1 MKATLDALDERLRRL
16 LAQPCGRAARIACA
30 ALVLLGFAGVMM
42 TRSLALGHHAA
53 TAVMMCLP
61 LAAMLVFAMRIA
73 REHEQGALGALLLG
87 ALCAA
92 AMLARVSFLERSSG
106 DYEIYLA
113 DWLQKLAG
121 GSFAEGMRQNI
132 GEYNVLYQYILFV
145 ITRLPV
151 PPLYAV
157 KAVSFIGDAFL
168 AGAAATLAQKDG
180 KKSAAA
186 FGLAMLLPTVA
197 LNGGMFAQCDS
208 LYAACALWGLA
219 LALERKS
226 AGAAACFALSLAFKL
241 QAVFL
246 LPMVAVLWADR
257 KLRLSDAL
265 VFLAAL
271 AVTALPALLG
281 GKSIGALLSIYTAQ
295 TGLYTG
301 LTYNAPSFFALMNT
315 TGLDVYAYG
324 NFGKADA
331 GRVSASGSAA
341 AAGDCVLPAADARAV
356 FLSGG
361 YPERRAGGE
370 GQKGRAD
377 LRAGCAGVAGQL
389 LGDGAPAVFLRA
401 DDVCRADFDA
411 KAYPTGRKCDIID
424 QRQQNVTFPG
434 KEKVCRNV
442 CYQHKK
448 ANKMKTRKGWTEDFS
463 MNRDEML
470 NFLKNEAR
478 GISVMFGPNCET
490 IVHDMTRPG
499 HPILAIFN
507 GTVTGREVGSTADIF
522 GDIGDYDESIY
533 QNKDYINQMV
543 LSRDGRTLKS
553 STFNIVGEDYHF
565 ALGINLDITNMVRA
579 GQMLSELTATSGDL
593 QQTLM
598 QDARSQLEEL
608 LRECI
613 SAVGKE
619 PEAMKKTDRMRIIRM
634 LYKRRAFTY
643 QKSVAIVAE
652 RLNVSRYTVYKY
664 MHELEEAEAAGSL
677 VQD

>member
-16 LAQPCGRAARIACA
+16 IAQPCGRVARIACA
-30 ALVLLGFAGVMM
+30 ALVLMGFAGVMM

-61 LAAMLVFAMRIA
+61 LAVMLVFAMRIA

-151 PPLYAV
+151 PSLYAV

-186 FGLAMLLPTVA
+186 FGLALLLPTVA

-219 LALERKS
+219 LALERKP

-246 LPMVAVLWADR
+246 LPMVAVLWA
-257 KLRLSDAL
+257 A
-265 VFLAAL
+265 
-271 AVTALPALLG
+271 TALPALLG

-324 NFGKADA
+324 NFGMALAFGACALLVACGVKQAGKLTREGYLRLALLLPLAIVFFLPRMHERYFYLADIL
-331 GRVSASGSAA
+331 SAVLAA
-341 AAGDCVLPAADARAV
+341 
-356 FLSGG
+356 
-361 YPERRAGGE
+361 
-370 GQKGRAD
+370 K
-377 LRAGCAGVAGQL
+377 
-389 LGDGAPAVFLRA
+389 
-401 DDVCRADFDA
+401 
-411 KAYPTGRKCDIID
+411 
-424 QRQQNVTFPG
+424 N
-434 KEKVCRNV
+434 
-442 CYQHKK
+442 KK
-448 ANKMKTRKGWTEDFS
+448 AAPICALVALASLGSYWETALPLSFCALM
-463 MNRDEML
+463 
-470 NFLKNEAR
+470 
-478 GISVMFGPNCET
+478 MFAAL
-490 IVHDMTRPG
+490 
-499 HPILAIFN
+499 IL
-507 GTVTGREVGSTADIF
+507 TLRHTQRE
-522 GDIGDYDESIY
+522 E
-533 QNKDYINQMV
+533 
-543 LSRDGRTLKS
+543 
-553 STFNIVGEDYHF
+553 
-565 ALGINLDITNMVRA
+565 
-579 GQMLSELTATSGDL
+579 
-593 QQTLM
+593 
-598 QDARSQLEEL
+598 
-608 LRECI
+608 
-613 SAVGKE
+613 
-619 PEAMKKTDRMRIIRM
+619 
-634 LYKRRAFTY
+634 
-643 QKSVAIVAE
+643 
-652 RLNVSRYTVYKY
+652 NVI
-664 MHELEEAEAAGSL
+664 
-677 VQD
+677 